1 MKNAER
7 FKDWKYTRKRHRGL
21 AKPGYLMHVMPID
34 RGNEADVEL
43 CDAPELAWLY
53 DQAENRLHAPK
64 AVLAL
69 TMGGR
74 L

>member
-1 MKNAER
+1 
-7 FKDWKYTRKRHRGL
+7 
-21 AKPGYLMHVMPID
+21 MHVMPID